1 MRLVLRALLAL
12 ALFVVTV
19 PVPAQD
25 VFLAGGHLVD
35 PRSRTVREG
44 NLLILD
50 GVIAGTPEAPP
61 EGFDG
66 EVVDAA
72 GLWVL
77 PGLRDLHTHSMV
89 HVAPGGAREV
99 LGSEEAARRMLFAGV
114 VGFIDLFNDEDFI
127 FGLRDRQRAARE
139 ALLGGRPGEG
149 VGDRSEAA
157 LAARAADLFAAGPCL
172 TAPGGHCTEYGVPTR
187 TIDSPE
193 AARREIR
200 DLAGRRPDV
209 VKLVYA
215 NLEVREAEKEADAG
229 RDRPSID
236 RPTLEAAVA
245 TARELGLPTVVH
257 VRSWQDVRDCARAGA
272 TAVTHIP
279 GPAQGPSAAGR
290 PIPEDVP
297 GLLARTGTVVIP
309 TLSVRDPAFVTR
321 PEILDRPLLRAVA
334 GPEILRAYR
343 EWSPAEAAE
352 GFRRRVEGLPAAQ
365 EQKQRAVR
373 ALAEAGVSIVAG
385 TDAGNLWTV
394 QGWSLH
400 RELALY
406 VQAGLDPWRA
416 LAAATTEAGKL
427 LGRSWGL
434 DPGDPGSVVLLE
446 ASPLEAI
453 ENTERI
459 AGVIHHGVVL
469 EGVDREALLAEG
481 REAESQSV
489 VRIAREEL
497 ARLAGTYCAESGL
510 TLTLEIVEAEGGATL
525 RGTAPGRPPFT
536 LTPVSATRFRI
547 DGAPPG
553 FALTFEPAG
562 EAPEGRVES
571 VTLEQGAGPA
581 TSLTLCAHDSR

>member
-1 MRLVLRALLAL
+1 MRIVLRALLAVT
-12 ALFVVTV
+12 LFAVSV

-35 PRSRTVREG
+35 PTSRTVREG
-44 NLLILD
+44 SLLILD

-66 EVVDAA
+66 EVVDAE
-72 GLWVL
+72 GLWVV
-77 PGLRDLHTHSMV
+77 PGLRDLHVHSMV
-89 HVAPGGAREV
+89 NVAPGGVREV

-114 VGFIDLFNDEDFI
+114 VGFLDLFNDEDFI
-127 FGLRDRQRAARE
+127 FGLRDRQRAARQR
-139 ALLGGRPGEG
+139 LLGEGPGEAA
-149 VGDRSEAA
+149 GDRSEAG
-157 LAARAADLFAAGPCL
+157 LATRAADVFAAGPCL

-193 AARREIR
+193 AARPEIR

-215 NLEVREAEKEADAG
+215 HPAEGPG
-229 RDRPSID
+229 RSRPSIG

-245 TARELGLPTVVH
+245 TAEELGLPTVVH
-257 VRSWQDVRDCARAGA
+257 VESWQDVRDCARAGV
-272 TAVTHIP
+272 TAVTHVP
-279 GPAQGPSAAGR
+279 GSTSGSTPTPAGP

-297 GLLARTGTVVIP
+297 GLLARTGTVMIP
-309 TLSVRDPAFVTR
+309 TLAVRDPAFVTR
-321 PEILDRPLLRAVA
+321 PQILDRPLLRAVA
-334 GPEILRAYR
+334 GPEILGAYR
-343 EWSPAEAAE
+343 QWSPAEAPE
-352 GFRRRVEGLPAAQ
+352 GFQRWVEGLPDAQ

-373 ALAEAGVSIVAG
+373 ALAEAGVPLVAG

-400 RELALY
+400 RELALF
-406 VQAGLDPWRA
+406 VEAGLDPWRA

-434 DPGDPGSVVLLE
+434 DPGDPGSVLLLE
-446 ASPLEAI
+446 ASPLESI

-459 AGVIHHGVVL
+459 AGVVHHGVA
-469 EGVDREALLAEG
+469 VDREALLRDES
-481 REAESQSV
+481 EAEHAPEV
-489 VRIAREEL
+489 TLGREEL
-497 ARLAGTYCAESGL
+497 ERLAGTYCAESGL
-510 TLTLEIVEAEGGATL
+510 TLTLEIVDEEGENGTARL

-536 LTPVSATRFRI
+536 LTPVSPSRFRI

-553 FALTFEPAG
+553 FALVFEPAG
-562 EAPEGRVES
+562 EASAGRVES

-581 TSLTLCAHDSR
+581 TKLTPCSEGPMGSARG